1 VDGQFASAEA
11 VNLLFVDVD
20 AQNFESEF
28 CHACR
33 MGRAEVSRTDHG

>member
-1 VDGQFASAEA
+1 MGSSPSAEA
-11 VNLLFVDVD
+11 VDLLFVDVD
-20 AQNFESEF
+20 AENLVSEF